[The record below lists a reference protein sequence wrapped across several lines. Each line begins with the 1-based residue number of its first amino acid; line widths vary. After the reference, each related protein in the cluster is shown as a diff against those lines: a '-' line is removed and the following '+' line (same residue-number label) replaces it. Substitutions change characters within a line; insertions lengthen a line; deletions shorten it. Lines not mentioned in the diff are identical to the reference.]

1 MPANVFLT
9 GPIRF
14 GKSTLLSQ
22 IITES
27 GLPVGGYF
35 VQRLMQAGR
44 TMAFRLADAA
54 CEPYIPDIEVRELDK
69 HADIIGYIGEK
80 MAWHPEVLEE
90 KGTVLIRQALS
101 AGGHLVL
108 MDELGRIELK
118 APGFQQAVFEALDS
132 QQLVLGI
139 LKQESN
145 AFLDAIRSRPDVVV
159 LDLNHMTHPAAQ
171 DELTVLIKA
180 KQEPARD

>member
-9 GPIRF
+9 GPIRL

-22 IITES
+22 VITES

-54 CEPYIPDIEVRELDK
+54 CEPYIPDIEVRKIDK
-69 HADIIGYIGEK
+69 YADIIGYIGEK
-80 MAWHPEVLEE
+80 MTWHPEVLEE
-90 KGTVLIRQALS
+90 KGTALIRQALS
-101 AGGHLVL
+101 AGKPLVL

-118 APGFQQAVFEALDS
+118 APGFQQAVFDALDS
-132 QQLVLGI
+132 QQLVLGV

-145 AFLDAIRSRPDVVV
+145 AFLDAIRSREDVLV
-159 LDLNHMTHPAAQ
+159 LDLNHMTHDKALL
-171 DELTVLIKA
+171 ELTNLIEA
-180 KQEPARD
+180 KQERT